1 MSEINCPNCKKIH
14 KVEVKDKVEIYCELC
29 CYIFSV
35 NLEGKI
41 EKSKYDKRFDLC
53 SNSVHVRGG
62 SDTKIG
68 QFVWASR

>member
-14 KVEVKDKVEIYCELC
+14 KVEIKDKVEIYCELC
-29 CYIFSV
+29 YYIFSV

-53 SNSVHVRGG
+53 SGSFHERGG
-62 SDTKIG
+62 PGYKNG
-68 QFVWASR
+68 QFVWGKR